1 MSIAENSLG
10 LSTVADLIDWTT
22 SYLHFKHVLEQVPL
36 QPEEAQIY
44 LEAFTPFR
52 ERFARE
58 MSKGPSSRLDCRRRC
73 ATTSRQTSQI
83 WCESASY
90 WADRAAFRTAR

>member
-52 ERFARE
+52 ERFAKE
-58 MSKGPSSRLDCRRRC
+58 MSKQAILEARLPKEMRDNI
-73 ATTSRQTSQI
+73 A
-83 WCESASY
+83 
-90 WADRAAFRTAR
+90 ADKPNLVRIRALLG

>member
-52 ERFARE
+52 ERLAEEINKQAILEARLPKE
-58 MSKGPSSRLDCRRRC
+58 MRDKI
-73 ATTSRQTSQI
+73 A
-83 WCESASY
+83 
-90 WADRAAFRTAR
+90 ADKPNLVRIRELLG

>member
-44 LEAFTPFR
+44 LEAFTLFR

-58 MSKGPSSRLDCRRRC
+58 MSKQAILEARLPKEMRDKI
-73 ATTSRQTSQI
+73 A
-83 WCESASY
+83 
-90 WADRAAFRTAR
+90 ADKPNLVRIRALLG

>member
-52 ERFARE
+52 ERFAKE
-58 MSKGPSSRLDCRRRC
+58 MSKQAILEARLPKEMRDNI
-73 ATTSRQTSQI
+73 A
-83 WCESASY
+83 
-90 WADRAAFRTAR
+90 ADKPNLVRIRELLG

>member
-1 MSIAENSLG
+1 M
-10 LSTVADLIDWTT
+10 
-22 SYLHFKHVLEQVPL
+22 LEQVPL

-58 MSKGPSSRLDCRRRC
+58 MSKQAILEARLPKEMRDN
-73 ATTSRQTSQI
+73 I
-83 WCESASY
+83 
-90 WADRAAFRTAR
+90 AAYKPNLVRIRELLG

>member
-22 SYLHFKHVLEQVPL
+22 SYLHFKHVLKQVPD
-36 QPEEAQIY
+36 QPEEVQIY

-58 MSKGPSSRLDCRRRC
+58 MSKQAILEALLPKEMRDK
-73 ATTSRQTSQI
+73 I
-83 WCESASY
+83 P
-90 WADRAAFRTAR
+90 ADKPNLVRIRELLG

>member
-58 MSKGPSSRLDCRRRC
+58 MSKQAILEARLPKEMRDNI
-73 ATTSRQTSQI
+73 A
-83 WCESASY
+83 
-90 WADRAAFRTAR
+90 ADKPNLVRIRELLG

>member
-36 QPEEAQIY
+36 QPEEAQMY

-58 MSKGPSSRLDCRRRC
+58 MSKQAILEARLPKEMRDNI
-73 ATTSRQTSQI
+73 A
-83 WCESASY
+83 
-90 WADRAAFRTAR
+90 ADKPNLVRIRELLG

>member
-22 SYLHFKHVLEQVPL
+22 SYLHFKHVLEQVPI

-52 ERFARE
+52 ERFAKE
-58 MSKGPSSRLDCRRRC
+58 MSKQAILEARLPKEMRDKI
-73 ATTSRQTSQI
+73 ATDKPNLVRI
-83 WCESASY
+83 RELLG
-90 WADRAAFRTAR
+90 